1 MLPAEKL
8 NRINELARKAKAQ
21 GLTVEE
27 QKERHELRQEYLKA
41 FRGDMLTHL
50 KSMKIVDE
58 KGKDVTPEK
67 LKLLKAEG
75 NGLVN

>member
-21 GLTVEE
+21 GLTEEE
-27 QKERHELRQEYLKA
+27 QQERHALRQEYLKA

-58 KGKDVTPEK
+58 KGNDVTPEK